1 MSLSENDTRAL
12 RAAAH
17 KLKPIVLI
25 GKAGVTDAVLTELN
39 IALDHHELIKI
50 KVPGEDREARR
61 AAIESVAAQSDA
73 QLVQVIGHIAVLYR
87 KAPQETKKKPPPKP
101 KPTLKSRR
109 AEPARKP
116 PARVRPRS

>member
-1 MSLSENDTRAL
+1 MTLSANDTRAL

-25 GKAGVTDAVLTELN
+25 GKAGVTEAVLAELN

-61 AAIESVAAQSDA
+61 VAIEAVAGQSGA

-87 KAPQETKKKPPPKP
+87 KAPQETKKLQKP
-101 KPTLKSRR
+101 KPALKSQR
-109 AEPARKP
+109 AAPVRKP

>member
-17 KLKPIVLI
+17 KLKPIILI
-25 GKAGVTDAVLTELN
+25 GKAGVTEAVLAELN
-39 IALDHHELIKI
+39 IALEHHELIKI

-61 AAIESVAAQSDA
+61 AAIESVAAQSGA
-73 QLVQVIGHIAVLYR
+73 ELVQVIGHIAVLYR
-87 KAPQETKKKPPPKP
+87 KAPQEIKKNQKH
-101 KPTLKSRR
+101 KPTLKARR
-109 AEPARKP
+109 AEPTRKP

>member
-25 GKAGVTDAVLTELN
+25 GKAGVTEAVLTELN

-87 KAPQETKKKPPPKP
+87 KAPQETKKKPPPNP

-116 PARVRPRS
+116 PTRVRPRS

>member
-1 MSLSENDTRAL
+1 MTLPEKDPRAL

-25 GKAGVTDAVLTELN
+25 GKSGVTEAVLAELN

-61 AAIESVAAQSDA
+61 AAIETVTAQSGA

-87 KAPQETKKKPPPKP
+87 KGPETKKPQKP
-101 KPTLKSRR
+101 KPTLKSRG
-109 AEPARKP
+109 AAPTRKP

>member
-17 KLKPIVLI
+17 KLKPIILI
-25 GKAGVTDAVLTELN
+25 GKAGVTEAVLAELN

-61 AAIESVAAQSDA
+61 AAIESVTAQSGA

-87 KAPQETKKKPPPKP
+87 KAPQETKKPQKT
-101 KPTLKSRR
+101 KPTLKARR

-116 PARVRPRS
+116 PMRARPRS

>member
-1 MSLSENDTRAL
+1 MSLENDMRAL

-17 KLKPIVLI
+17 KLKPILLV
-25 GKAGVTDAVLTELN
+25 GKAGITEAVLTELN

-50 KVPGEDREARR
+50 KVPGEDRAARR
-61 AAIESVAAQSDA
+61 AAIEAMAAQSDSR
-73 QLVQVIGHIAVLYR
+73 LVQVIGHIAVLYR
-87 KAPQETKKKPPPKP
+87 KAPQETKKLPKP
-101 KPTLKSRR
+101 KATLKTRR

>member
-1 MSLSENDTRAL
+1 MTLSENDSRAL

-25 GKAGVTDAVLTELN
+25 GKAGITEAVLAELN

-50 KVPGEDREARR
+50 KIPGEDRETRR
-61 AAIESVAAQSDA
+61 AAIESVTAQSNA

-87 KAPQETKKKPPPKP
+87 KTPQKSSKSSRKP

-116 PARVRPRS
+116 PVRVRPRS

>member
-25 GKAGVTDAVLTELN
+25 GKAGVTEAVLTELN

-61 AAIESVAAQSDA
+61 AAIEAVAAQSDS

-87 KAPQETKKKPPPKP
+87 KAPKETKKLQKP
-101 KPTLKSRR
+101 KATLKTRR

-116 PARVRPRS
+116 PTRVRPRS

>member
-1 MSLSENDTRAL
+1 MSLPENDTRAL

-25 GKAGVTDAVLTELN
+25 GKAGVTEAVLAELN

-50 KVPGEDREARR
+50 KIPGEDREARR
-61 AAIESVAAQSDA
+61 AAIEAVTTQSSA
-73 QLVQVIGHIAVLYR
+73 QLVQVIGRIAVLYR
-87 KAPQETKKKPPPKP
+87 KAPQAAKKPQPKIKAMS
-101 KPTLKSRR
+101 KPRR

-116 PARVRPRS
+116 PTRVRPRS

>member
-25 GKAGVTDAVLTELN
+25 GKAGITEAVLAELN

-61 AAIESVAAQSDA
+61 LAIEAVAAQSGA
-73 QLVQVIGHIAVLYR
+73 QLVQVIGRIAVLYR
-87 KAPQETKKKPPPKP
+87 KGSKEAKKPQQKP
-101 KPTLKSRR
+101 KPTLKSHR

-116 PARVRPRS
+116 LARVRPRS

>member
-17 KLKPIVLI
+17 KLKPIILI
-25 GKAGVTDAVLTELN
+25 GKAGVTEALLAELN
-39 IALDHHELIKI
+39 IALDHHALVKIKI
-50 KVPGEDREARR
+50 PGENREARH
-61 AAIESVAAQSDA
+61 AAIEVVAKQSGA
-73 QLVQVIGHIAVLYR
+73 QLVQIIGHIAVLYR
-87 KAPQETKKKPPPKP
+87 KPPQEAKKPQKP
-101 KPTLKSRR
+101 KPTVKARR

>member
-1 MSLSENDTRAL
+1 
-12 RAAAH
+12 
-17 KLKPIVLI
+17 VLI
-25 GKAGVTDAVLTELN
+25 GKAGVTEAVLAELN

-61 AAIESVAAQSDA
+61 AAIEAVAKQSGA
-73 QLVQVIGHIAVLYR
+73 HLVQVIGHIAVLYR
-87 KAPQETKKKPPPKP
+87 KAPQETKKPQKP
-101 KPTLKSRR
+101 KATVKARR